1 MIFSPIVA
9 VALTNRSFNVPP
21 STATVNASSTLVA
34 LALIKVLQVLSNNS
48 KNCSFLATKS
58 VSELI
63 STTIAYFLSSIIGYV
78 LNDKMVFK
86 QKNKNELAIIRYYIV
101 YGTSYLLN
109 MLCMY
114 FYVDVL
120 QLSQYIAPLLVLLI
134 TVPYNFIL
142 SRLWV
147 FKGDDKNGKK

>member
-63 STTIAYFLSSIIGYV
+63 STTIALLPSITTFDKPSAAILSAFLAALEIPFCLNQSIAFAISPSVSVKAFLQSIIPAPV
-78 LNDKMVFK
+78 FSLNSLTNAAV
-86 QKNKNELAIIRYYIV
+86 II
-101 YGTSYLLN
+101 T
-109 MLCMY
+109 ML
-114 FYVDVL
+114 
-120 QLSQYIAPLLVLLI
+120 P
-134 TVPYNFIL
+134 P
-142 SRLWV
+142 
-147 FKGDDKNGKK
+147 